1 MAFSKLSTRTGM
13 FALLLGVIVLS
24 LFGSLVAADRA
35 LARAD
40 RETVDRD
47 AHLIAVV
54 AERELRL
61 RAEAL
66 SQLFAPLLPGARPA
80 EPDAAP
86 AGLAGVWVIDKTR
99 RPVWRELSDSS
110 LSLEDSILA
119 RAAAARGRARLSLTG
134 TGHGVLLAVPL
145 EHRGV

>member
-1 MAFSKLSTRTGM
+1 MSHSRVSSRIGL

-40 RETVDRD
+40 RESVDLD

-66 SQLFAPLLPGARPA
+66 AELFDPLLPTARTTDPVA
-80 EPDAAP
+80 QPSRVPPGFEA
-86 AGLAGVWVIDKTR
+86 VWILDR
-99 RPVWRELSDSS
+99 SGRPVWRHPSASSQWVDDTTLSGTAPTAGD
-110 LSLEDSILA
+110 LRMTAIA
-119 RAAAARGRARLSLTG
+119 R
-134 TGHGVLLAVPL
+134 GVLLAVPL
-145 EHRGV
+145 QHR